1 MTGKGITRILTGCAF
16 LVTCLLF
23 TVQLLRADVVG
34 TISGTVTDR
43 SGAVI
48 PNAKVE
54 LRNADT
60 GYDRQTTVDSAGFYE
75 FASVPIG
82 EHYQV
87 EVHADGFK
95 PLNELDIKLLVN
107 QTYRADF
114 RLDVGSV
121 SQTVNVEGLP
131 VQVETASN
139 QIGDVIED
147 TKMTALPLN
156 GRSYIDLLGLQ
167 AGVVAVGSRQ
177 SQLNFPKPADG
188 LGDVGNLSVNGMQES
203 ANEFVVN
210 GASAQEVVN
219 NGAAIV
225 PVLDSI
231 QEFRLL
237 TNTFDA
243 EYGHSAGAI
252 VNVVTKSGTNNIHGS
267 GFYFLRNQALDA
279 RNYFSPSLGTFTRNQ
294 YGGTIGGPIVKDK
307 LFFFG
312 DFEGQRETQGITI
325 GVVNVPTNA
334 ERSGDFSGTSGLIN
348 IVQGDNLP
356 GHMAQTLTS
365 RLGYPVT
372 AGEPY
377 WAPGCTSTAACVF
390 PGNVIPQTAWSSAAV
405 GSLKFIPAPNS
416 GPSSYSAAPQNQI
429 LHDNKFGTRVD
440 YNRTANDQYSGYY
453 FYDDA
458 TVVLPYTNQAF
469 ENVPGFGGSTLSRS
483 QLATISNTRIF
494 GNNMVNE
501 ARGVFLRSA
510 ANRNLLSAAWA
521 RFPAL
526 GLWKE
531 V

>member
-1 MTGKGITRILTGCAF
+1 MSDRSGVGTVGCWA
-16 LVTCLLF
+16 LIALCVLF
-23 TVQLLRADVVG
+23 AARALRADVVG

-48 PNAKVE
+48 PNATVE
-54 LRNADT
+54 LKNGDT
-60 GYDRQTTVDSAGFYE
+60 GYDRQTTVNSTGFYE
-75 FASVPIG
+75 FPSVPIG
-82 EHYQV
+82 DHYQI

-95 PLNELDIKLLVN
+95 PLNQSDITLLVN

-121 SQTVNVEGLP
+121 SQTVNVQGQP
-131 VQVETASN
+131 VQVETTSN

-210 GASAQEVVN
+210 GSSAQEVVN

-279 RNYFSPSLGTFTRNQ
+279 RNYFSPTLGTFTRNQ

-312 DFEGQRETQGITI
+312 DYEGQRETQGITV
-325 GVVNVPTNA
+325 GVVNVPTDA
-334 ERSGDFSGTSGLIN
+334 ERSWRLQRDEWTRQRRTRRQRAWPHGPDAHYAAGLPCN
-348 IVQGDNLP
+348 G
-356 GHMAQTLTS
+356 GRTLLGS
-365 RLGYPVT
+365 RLYHHGGVCISRQYHSPV
-372 AGEPY
+372 GV
-377 WAPGCTSTAACVF
+377 VF
-390 PGNVIPQTAWSSAAV
+390 
-405 GSLKFIPAPNS
+405 
-416 GPSSYSAAPQNQI
+416 
-429 LHDNKFGTRVD
+429 R
-440 YNRTANDQYSGYY
+440 R
-453 FYDDA
+453 
-458 TVVLPYTNQAF
+458 
-469 ENVPGFGGSTLSRS
+469 
-483 QLATISNTRIF
+483 
-494 GNNMVNE
+494 
-501 ARGVFLRSA
+501 
-510 ANRNLLSAAWA
+510 
-521 RFPAL
+521 L
-526 GLWKE
+526 G
-531 V
+531 